1 MNAKIWYLYHSSF
14 AIKTPRHFFIF
25 DYYLDT
31 PHGGGLSEGVINP
44 EEIRDQDV
52 VVFASHSH
60 PDHYSPK
67 IFGWR
72 KKIGKIRYVLADQIK
87 AGESAVKIHPG
98 ETRDLG
104 DLSVRALDS
113 TDLGVA
119 FLIKADGLCIF
130 HAGDLNWWHWE
141 GEPERDNE
149 NMARRYQEQIS
160 LLRGEIIDIAFLPV
174 DSRLEGAYL
183 LGMNYF
189 MKSVGA
195 RMAIPMHSFGN
206 PAFYEKIKTDPVA
219 KPYLDRIAFY
229 RERGETIAY
238 PEKADGHTGNA

>member
-1 MNAKIWYLYHSSF
+1 MNAEIRYLYHSSF
-14 AIKTPRHFFIF
+14 SVKTPRHFFIF

-31 PHGGGLSEGVINP
+31 PHGGGLAQGVIRP

-67 IFGWR
+67 IFSWQ
-72 KKIGKIRYVLADQIK
+72 KEIGKIRYVLADQIK
-87 AGESAVKIHPG
+87 TGEESLGVHPG
-98 ETRDLG
+98 KTYDLG

-113 TDLGVA
+113 TDIGVA

-141 GEPERDNE
+141 GEPEEENE
-149 NMARRYQEQIS
+149 DMARRYRGQID

-174 DSRLEGAYL
+174 DSRLEGSYL
-183 LGMNYF
+183 LGMDYF
-189 MKSVGA
+189 MKNVGA
-195 RMAIPMHSFGN
+195 RMAVPMHSFGD
-206 PAFYEKIKTDPVA
+206 PAFYDKMKTDPA
-219 KPYLDRIAFY
+219 ARPYLDRIAFY
-229 RERGETIAY
+229 RERGEAITY
-238 PEKADGHTGNA
+238 PPQSRMS